1 MFENYDYTVTNR
13 FLQYVQID
21 TQSNAASSTNPTTEK
36 QKNLSTLLVQQL
48 HNIGVTNAYT
58 NQYGYVYASIP
69 SNSQKQVPT
78 ICFCSHI
85 DTTDDCSGTN
95 VQPLLHKHYNGQD
108 IFYPN
113 APDLVLS
120 ATKYPYLLQHVGHTI
135 ITASGTTLLGADDK
149 AGVAIIMDMANYLM
163 HNTQIK
169 HGTISILFTPDEE
182 VGRGTDKIDMK
193 AVNAQYGYTLDGGEA
208 GNLEQETFSANA
220 LTLTVHGKI
229 AHPGDAKGKMI
240 NALKLAAQVLTALPT
255 TILSPE
261 STTDKQGFVH
271 PLHIAG
277 TAEEATIQF
286 IIRDFVTSNLQA
298 HQQVIEDIAKQVTLL
313 HKGSS
318 YSIAVTKQYRNMYDI
333 IQTCPQVVTYAQ
345 QAIQRT
351 GLTPMLSSIRG
362 GTDGSKLSYLNLPCP
377 NIYTGMQNIHSPLEW
392 IGERDMQ
399 LAVQTLVH
407 LCCIWEEESN

>member
-69 SNSQKQVPT
+69 SNSQKQVPI